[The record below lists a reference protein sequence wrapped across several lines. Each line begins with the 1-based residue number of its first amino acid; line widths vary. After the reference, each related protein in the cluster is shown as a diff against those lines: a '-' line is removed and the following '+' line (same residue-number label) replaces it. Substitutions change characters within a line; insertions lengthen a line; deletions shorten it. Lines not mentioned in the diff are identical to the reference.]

1 MFKSWL
7 IAKRELRERIG
18 SRSFLLWS
26 LIGPLVVLGFTY
38 LLFTIGGNSKQKWNV
53 LIVDP
58 ANIMQGKMAPHPD
71 NNLTFFFADNYIEH
85 TEFANSAQFEK
96 YDAMI
101 EINEKVLSNKQSFV
115 FYKEYPSS
123 RIQTKMRYFAERRLE
138 EVLIDQYTELS
149 SKEFRR
155 NIKQRLSMSFRDV
168 YDPEN
173 QSADMSGWVGYF
185 FGSLIF
191 LFIFL
196 FGMTVLRATAREKSN
211 RIVEVLLSSVKPYQL
226 MLGKIWGIGIA
237 AILQFVIWSAVVGVG
252 LYFMREMFFPDILDA
267 SNQNMGFEQM
277 YGERYFAGLEYN
289 EFVSL
294 VYDRLQFNNILFFF
308 SMFFIGGYLFYA
320 AFLSTI
326 GATMGSESDGQQFLI
341 PVLLILCFSL
351 YGGYYQLNYPHGP
364 LSNFFHYLPFTSP
377 VSAMVKLNQG
387 YAPGTHYQ
395 IYVSILVLYSSAG
408 IMLWLGSRIFKN
420 GILQFGHRLRLRH
433 LISWLRK

>member
-1 MFKSWL
+1 MYKSWL
-7 IAKRELRERIG
+7 ITMRELKERIG

-26 LIGPLVVLGFTY
+26 ILGPIAVLGFTY
-38 LLFTIGGNSKQKWNV
+38 LLFTLGGNSKQKWNV

-71 NNLTFFFADNYIEH
+71 NNLTFYFADNYIEH
-85 TEFANSAQFEK
+85 TDFANSPEFKK

-115 FYKEYPSS
+115 FYKELPST
-123 RIQTKMRYFAERRLE
+123 RIQTKMRYFTERRLE
-138 EVLIDQYTELS
+138 EILLDQYTDLS

-173 QSADMSGWVGYF
+173 KSADMSGWVGYF
-185 FGSLIF
+185 FGCIIF

-196 FGMTVLRATAREKSN
+196 YGMTILRSTAREKSN

-226 MLGKIWGIGIA
+226 MLGKIWGIGHA
-237 AILQFVIWSAVVGVG
+237 AVLQLFIWTVVIGAG
-252 LYFMREMFFPDILDA
+252 LYFMRELVFPDIMDA
-267 SNQNMGFEQM
+267 SNQNLGFEEM

-294 VYDRLQFNNILFFF
+294 VYNRLQFDNILFFF
-308 SMFFIGGYLFYA
+308 GTFFIGGYMFYGA
-320 AFLSTI
+320 LLSTI
-326 GATMGSESDGQQFLI
+326 GATMGSESDGQQFVI

-364 LSNFFHYLPFTSP
+364 LSSLFHYLPFTSP
-377 VSAMVKLNQG
+377 VSAMVRLNQG

-395 IYVSILVLYSSAG
+395 IYVSILILYGSAWL
-408 IMLWLGSRIFKN
+408 MLWIGSRIFKN
-420 GILQFGHRLRLRH
+420 GILQFGHRLRFIH
-433 LISWLRK
+433 LITWLRK